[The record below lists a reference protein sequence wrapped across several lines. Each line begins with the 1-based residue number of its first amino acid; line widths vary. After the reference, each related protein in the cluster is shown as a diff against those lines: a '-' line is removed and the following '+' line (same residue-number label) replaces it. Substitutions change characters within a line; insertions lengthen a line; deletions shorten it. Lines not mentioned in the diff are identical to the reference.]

1 MVGSLRRRVAPVV
14 IAVILAMVAIIAQAI
29 LTTTHFND
37 AEASSFTCAHASQGI
52 HEIPAP
58 ASWPG
63 TRAAHIVDTYGNS
76 HQQIVYT
83 KSGWWDPTWD
93 YYYASTKTC
102 V

>member
-1 MVGSLRRRVAPVV
+1 VSFTLGRRIVVATLLA
-14 IAVILAMVAIIAQAI
+14 IAMFLAWG
-29 LTTTHFND
+29 LSNTSHEDD
-37 AEASSFTCAHASQGI
+37 AEASSFTCSHPSQGI
-52 HEIPAP
+52 HEINAP

-63 TRAAHIVDTYGNS
+63 TRAAHIVNTYGAS